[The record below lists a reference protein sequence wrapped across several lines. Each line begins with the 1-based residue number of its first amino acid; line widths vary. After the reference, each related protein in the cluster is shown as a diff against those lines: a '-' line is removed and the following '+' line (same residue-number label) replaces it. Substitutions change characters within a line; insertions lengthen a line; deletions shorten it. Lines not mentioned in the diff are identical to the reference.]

1 MRLFLIT
8 IVTVFFIAKAPDGS
22 FARFQRDLGNL
33 VARRPMECTAMPDH
47 SRTGPLA
54 SKLADFASA
63 MSEGAHATRD
73 LYRTV
78 ASGDQPELRY
88 EKHLDDIFEET
99 LHPHY

>member
-1 MRLFLIT
+1 MRLLLIT
-8 IVTVFFIAKAPDGS
+8 IVTGFFIAKAPDGS

-33 VARRPMECTAMPDH
+33 VARRPLECTTMLDH
-47 SRTGPLA
+47 STSSPLKG
-54 SKLADFASA
+54 KLAEFASA